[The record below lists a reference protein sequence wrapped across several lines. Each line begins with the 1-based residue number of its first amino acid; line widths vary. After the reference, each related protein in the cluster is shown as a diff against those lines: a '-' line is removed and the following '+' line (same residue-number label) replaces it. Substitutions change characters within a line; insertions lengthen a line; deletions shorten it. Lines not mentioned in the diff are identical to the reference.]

1 MSSFKSDLRCSGK
14 NFKKMSDEMKKF
26 HKQPALYDQL
36 VESNFLNF
44 LSAANFPF
52 QVLSPER

>member
-1 MSSFKSDLRCSGK
+1 MSSEK
-14 NFKKMSDEMKKF
+14 NEKKMSDEMKKF